1 VKVPMPWLKK
11 KLSERDREFFLRQL
25 GVLLKAGIPLDRA
38 ITLIAAQSP
47 APLSE
52 VLEDLRTSIR
62 EGASLNRAMARRPEH
77 FSESFRSLIAAGEN
91 AGSLVTVVG
100 RVADA
105 MQANQQLKQGIAA
118 ALAYPL
124 IVTAVALMVV
134 VMLMSYVV
142 PQIVTVLDQQ
152 AGELPLL
159 TRMLI
164 VLSAFLSQWGWSLLL
179 LVLAGALAFVV
190 ALRRFPK
197 LRTALD
203 RSLLGLPLMGPLLLS
218 YASSQFAAT
227 LAISLAGGVSLMRA
241 LDNAAAVV
249 GNRHLSQQL
258 RLAATYVREGAEL
271 GRSLSSMGG
280 FPPVLVTLIGI
291 GERSGDLPRMLEL
304 AADQLTV
311 DLRRKTALLTTFLEP
326 ALILIMGVVVLLIV
340 LAVMTP
346 LIEIN
351 TMIR

>member
-1 VKVPMPWLKK
+1 MKPLEQWFRKT
-11 KLSERDREFFLRQL
+11 LSERDREFFLRQL

-38 ITLIAAQSP
+38 IGLIAAQSP
-47 APLSE
+47 APLAG
-52 VLEDLRTSIR
+52 VLEDLRAAIR

-77 FSESFRSLIAAGEN
+77 FSESFRSLIAAGES
-91 AGSLVTVVG
+91 AGSLVNVVG

-105 MQANQQLKQGIAA
+105 MQANQQLRQGIAA
-118 ALAYPL
+118 AMAYPL

-164 VLSAFLSQWGWSLLL
+164 VLSAFLAQWGWSLMVLM
-179 LVLAGALAFVV
+179 LVTVLVFAAALQRSPA
-190 ALRRFPK
+190 

-203 RSLLGLPLMGPLLLS
+203 RRLLQLPLIGPLLLS

-227 LAISLAGGVSLMRA
+227 LAISLAGGVSLMKA
-241 LDNAAAVV
+241 LDNAAMVV
-249 GNRHLSQQL
+249 GNRYLSAQL
-258 RLAATYVREGAEL
+258 RLAAAYVREGAEL

-280 FPPVLVTLIGI
+280 FPPTLITLIGI
-291 GERSGDLPRMLEL
+291 GERSGDLSRMLEL

-311 DLRRKTALLTTFLEP
+311 DLRRKTTMLTAFLEP

>member
-1 VKVPMPWLKK
+1 MKPVEKWFRKT
-11 KLSERDREFFLRQL
+11 LSERDREFFLRQL

-38 ITLIAAQSP
+38 ISLIAAQSP
-47 APLSE
+47 APLAG
-52 VLEDLRTSIR
+52 VLEDLRAAIR

-77 FSESFRSLIAAGEN
+77 FSESFRSLIAAGES

-105 MQANQQLKQGIAA
+105 MQANQQLRQGIAA
-118 ALAYPL
+118 AMAYPL

-164 VLSAFLSQWGWSLLL
+164 VLSAFLGQWGWILMVLTLVTL
-179 LVLAGALAFVV
+179 LVFAAALQRSPA
-190 ALRRFPK
+190 

-203 RSLLGLPLMGPLLLS
+203 RRLLQLPLIGPLLLS

-227 LAISLAGGVSLMRA
+227 LAISLAGGVSLMKA
-241 LDNAAAVV
+241 LDNAATVV
-249 GNRHLSQQL
+249 GNRHLSAQL
-258 RLAATYVREGAEL
+258 RLAAAYVREGAEL

-280 FPPVLVTLIGI
+280 FPPTLVTLIGI

-311 DLRRKTALLTTFLEP
+311 DLRRKTAMLTAFLEP
-326 ALILIMGVVVLLIV
+326 ALILVMGVVVLLIV